1 MGTNPGVRKA
11 HYQTGANDG
20 GSGTAW
26 FRKKSLAPTPSG
38 PRLDPRAC
46 SESLPLL
53 DSSVLD
59 RLRAE
64 LDDDE
69 GVWSVFVQDFVA
81 HLPARTEKLRLALTT
96 ADLVGAR
103 NAVLSLKTS
112 SQMVGAENLA
122 GLALDLEHSLRAAA
136 RNDDPEVALP
146 RLAADYLIRI
156 GQSADQTA
164 YLLNR
169 LLHQRRGGA

>member
-1 MGTNPGVRKA
+1 MTQDEA
-11 HYQTGANDG
+11 QA
-20 GSGTAW
+20 
-26 FRKKSLAPTPSG
+26 
-38 PRLDPRAC
+38 
-46 SESLPLL
+46 LPLL

-81 HLPARTEKLRLALTT
+81 HLPARTEKLRMALTT
-96 ADLVGAR
+96 ADLGGAR

-122 GLALDLEHSLRAAA
+122 GLAFELEHSIRAAA
-136 RNDDPEVALP
+136 RDDDPEVALP
-146 RLAADYLIRI
+146 RLAAAYLTRLR
-156 GQSADQTA
+156 QSADQTA
-164 YLLNR
+164 YLLER

>member
-1 MGTNPGVRKA
+1 MMQYEGQA
-11 HYQTGANDG
+11 
-20 GSGTAW
+20 
-26 FRKKSLAPTPSG
+26 
-38 PRLDPRAC
+38 
-46 SESLPLL
+46 LPLL

-59 RLRAE
+59 RLRGE
-64 LDDDE
+64 LDEDE

-96 ADLVGAR
+96 ADLGGAR

-136 RNDDPEVALP
+136 RDDDAEGALP
-146 RLAADYLIRI
+146 RLAAAYLVRIR
-156 GQSADQTA
+156 QSADQTA

-169 LLHQRRGGA
+169 LLQHRRAGT

>member
-1 MGTNPGVRKA
+1 MTQYEGHT
-11 HYQTGANDG
+11 
-20 GSGTAW
+20 
-26 FRKKSLAPTPSG
+26 
-38 PRLDPRAC
+38 
-46 SESLPLL
+46 LPLL

-81 HLPARTEKLRLALTT
+81 HLPARTENLRLALTT

-122 GLALDLEHSLRAAA
+122 GLALNVEHSLRSAA
-136 RNDDPEVALP
+136 RDDDPEVALP
-146 RLAADYLIRI
+146 RLAAAYLLRIR
-156 GQSADQTA
+156 QSADQTA
-164 YLLNR
+164 YLLER
-169 LLHQRRGGA
+169 LLLQRRAGA